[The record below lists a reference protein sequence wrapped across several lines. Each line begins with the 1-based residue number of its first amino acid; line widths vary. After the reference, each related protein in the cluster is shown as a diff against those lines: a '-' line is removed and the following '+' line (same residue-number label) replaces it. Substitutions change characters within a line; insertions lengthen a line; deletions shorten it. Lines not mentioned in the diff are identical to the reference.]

1 MTFEGKRCIIRDI
14 QAERGVPAYLTTMGD
29 QPEYDRDAVIK
40 RLLAEQSQTNR
51 LLDEVKM
58 VIRSDKEFDGLSLVG
73 GVKTIIRRYRE
84 EKDKNM
90 KLERELSS
98 MLFQKKR

>member
-1 MTFEGKRCIIRDI
+1 
-14 QAERGVPAYLTTMGD
+14 MGD

-40 RLLAEQSQTNR
+40 CLLAEQSQTNR
-51 LLDEVKM
+51 LLDEVRM

-90 KLERELSS
+90 NLEKELKS

>member
-1 MTFEGKRCIIRDI
+1 
-14 QAERGVPAYLTTMGD
+14 MGD